1 MSRMGLDKK
10 SMSMNVKTSLIGQEH
25 PTQKPRPSSSK
36 PVQQK
41 NDTLKQDLDVSNI
54 SRRPPSPGNPP
65 RPGSAQPKKQRMRSS
80 SPAVQTQP
88 GGGVVKATTLGGQ
101 QMKAKS
107 SSYRSAN
114 LNTSLNSKTI
124 NNQKVSGLVGAG
136 HLSNKLVPQL
146 YMRGY
151 SPSKP
156 QWKF

>member
-1 MSRMGLDKK
+1 
-10 SMSMNVKTSLIGQEH
+10 
-25 PTQKPRPSSSK
+25 
-36 PVQQK
+36 
-41 NDTLKQDLDVSNI
+41 
-54 SRRPPSPGNPP
+54 
-65 RPGSAQPKKQRMRSS
+65 MRSS

-88 GGGVVKATTLGGQ
+88 GVGVVKASTLNGQ
-101 QMKAKS
+101 QTKAKS
-107 SSYRSAN
+107 SSYRNPN
-114 LNTSLNSKTI
+114 LNTSLNSSKAI